1 MTAHTKYPEMIR
13 AKEVAKILGVSIS
26 HVGNLVK
33 DGHLDR
39 IRIGSRSFAYD
50 PIEVHLFSI
59 RGVSIRQTIPARG
72 IVNTAVVAKQ
82 KWVYSLISSI
92 FK

>member
-33 DGHLDR
+33 HGHLDR
-39 IRIGSRSFAYD
+39 IQIGSRAFAYD
-50 PIEVHLFSI
+50 PIEVHLLSI
-59 RGVSIRQTIPARG
+59 RGVSICRPNSASG
-72 IVNTAVVAKQ
+72 IASSSVVAKQ
-82 KWVYSLISSI
+82 VWVYSLIARI
-92 FK
+92 FR

>member
-1 MTAHTKYPEMIR
+1 MTAHAKYPEMIR
-13 AKEVAKILGVSIS
+13 AKEVAKILGVSIA

-33 DGHLDR
+33 KGHLNR
-39 IRIGSRSFAYD
+39 IQIGARAYAYD

-59 RGVSIRQTIPARG
+59 RGVSTQSSVPANG
-72 IVNTAVVAKQ
+72 IVNKSVVAKQ
-82 KWVYSLISSI
+82 KWVYSLIARV